1 MASIDYSG
9 NPNQRTPCVLVLDA
23 SSSMAAATPSGRT
36 RIEALNLGIKALED
50 ALRDDDM
57 ALGRV
62 QISIVSVGGPT
73 DDSEIMLDW
82 TDANNF
88 SAFPLQTGGS
98 TPLAKGLQLALDLIE
113 EGKENLKA
121 AGVNYHRP
129 WMMVITDGEPTDTDS
144 EWNEAVKACRD
155 AENAKKVEIFPIG
168 VEGADISKL
177 SEISSKSPIKLS
189 GIKFK
194 ELFVW
199 LSNSL
204 GAVSRSRPGESI
216 EIPTT
221 DPWRDVSS

>member
-73 DDSEIMLDW
+73 DDAEIMLDW